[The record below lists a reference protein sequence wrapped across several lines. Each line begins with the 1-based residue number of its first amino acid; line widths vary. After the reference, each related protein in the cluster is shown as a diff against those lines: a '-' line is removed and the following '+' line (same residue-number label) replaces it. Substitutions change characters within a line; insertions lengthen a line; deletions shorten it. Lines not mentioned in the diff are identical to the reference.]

1 VAYKGMDGIMIKY
14 IDLNSDLGENVG
26 DDEMMLSIVSS
37 ANIACGAH
45 AGDAYTM
52 RKTVELA
59 AKYGVNIGAHPG
71 FWDRKNFGRTPMQ
84 ITQDEVYDLIMYQT
98 GALLSY
104 CISMDKPMTHIK
116 PHGALYNML
125 MADDDIA
132 MGFVKACNA
141 LNIPAMGMPYSAVEK
156 ASKVLDVKFIK
167 EGFADR
173 AYTEDGR
180 LMSRSIEHS
189 VLNHGDALHQ
199 AIKMVNENKVAV
211 NDKWLDM
218 KIDSICVH
226 GDSKGA
232 VRMAKSIKEAFENLE
247 YRIGIE

>member
-1 VAYKGMDGIMIKY
+1 MSIY

-26 DDEMMLSIVSS
+26 DDEMMLTIISS

-52 RKTVELA
+52 KKIVELA
-59 AKYGVNIGAHPG
+59 AKNGVNIGAHPG
-71 FWDRKNFGRTPMQ
+71 FWDRENFGRTLIK

-104 CISMDKPMTHIK
+104 CISINKQMTHIK

-125 MADDDIA
+125 MIDDDIA
-132 MGFVKACNA
+132 LGFARACKA

-156 ASKVLDVKFIK
+156 AAKELQVKFIK

-173 AYTEDGR
+173 AYSKEG
-180 LMSRSIEHS
+180 LMSRKLEGS
-189 VLNHGDALHQ
+189 VLNHSDAVEQ
-199 AIKMVNENKVAV
+199 AIKMVRDKKV
-211 NDKWLDM
+211 NLKDNWLD
-218 KIDSICVH
+218 ISIHSICVH
-226 GDSKGA
+226 GDSKDA
-232 VRMAKSIKEAFENLE
+232 VSMARSIKEAFENLN
-247 YRIGIE
+247 YKIGMK